1 MPGVTEPRLV
11 RRPLSWQLSREA
23 VLRLVR
29 SDSHPVALFGD
40 WAGGADIVAAEP
52 VTVRSAPWSP
62 DQVFDSGL
70 PAVADQRA
78 DGTGPAFGGGWIGYL
93 GYSAAGE
100 ALPASGPR
108 ALPLWWFGYYD
119 HVLRRDRATGE
130 WFFEALWTAG
140 RAGAIEARLA
150 ELDRRA
156 AAAADMDSETG
167 EGCEFGP
174 FRLVPGADGHIDAV
188 RAAVE
193 YIRQGDIFQ
202 ANVTLRA
209 QAEYDGDPLDAFCRG
224 VAALDPPYAAFVSIS
239 ARAGGPALAGG
250 APAPVGGPAP
260 AGGGPLPGGGG
271 PLLAGGPVPAGRA
284 AVASLS
290 PELFLRREAE
300 TVASKPIKGT
310 ARRDAGV
317 DEAAAQRASLEA
329 SAKNRAE
336 NVMIVDLV
344 RADLSRVCVAGS
356 VTVPVL
362 LGPEPHPGVWH
373 LVSTVT
379 GKLHEGTT
387 DGDLIRATFPPGS
400 VTGAPKV
407 RALEIIDELEAA
419 PREVYTGAIGY
430 RSPAAG
436 LELNVAIRTFEFA
449 PSRSGAPGQ
458 VWLGA
463 GGGIVADSDPAA
475 EYAECLIKA
484 TPLLTALGARL
495 HTDGTAAPAD
505 AAQDNAVRDAAM
517 PPRPHPTAGVVGPD
531 DRTVPRPYPAAPP
544 RPALSP
550 PHPAAGVVGPDD
562 RAVLRP
568 DRAAPPYPAVSPHP
582 AAGVF
587 SPDDPAVLRPH
598 PAAGIFSSLTVTA
611 GVTRGLDAHLARL
624 AASVRALY
632 GKDLPVSLRD
642 DLARCL
648 DGCPTGR
655 LRISVRPVGGPLQAT
670 VEVVP
675 LTAQPAAVALRPVSV
690 AGGIGGHKY
699 RDRRLLTALA
709 AGAAPDEQVLL
720 TDETGELLETDRANV
735 FAVIDGVLL
744 TPPADGRLLPG
755 TTRAAVL
762 RAAHAIGVR
771 TGQKPLTLDE
781 LAEAS
786 EVFVTNAVVGVLPVR
801 AVAGVRR
808 AWPAGP
814 VTAALAASLVA
825 RPADGP
831 GTLAAPPPGQPAPAG
846 QPALAA
852 QAAPAVHASAPP
864 APAAPLAAV
873 GLQDRPAPRIPWRTM
888 AGGPDRPLVVLL
900 DNYDSF
906 TGNLAHLLQIAGA
919 RVEVIRNDEVTAAA
933 IIDGGPAGVVI
944 SPGPCAPAEAGI
956 SIATVTACA
965 LAGVPLLGICLG
977 HQAIGAAFGAR
988 IVRAPVPVHGKAFPV
1003 SHDGRG
1009 VLAGLPELFQATRY
1023 HSLIIDEST
1032 LPIDLTVTAR
1042 TESLPMG
1049 VRHRHLPI
1057 EGVQFHPES
1066 ILTTHG
1072 AAIIGN
1078 FTALARKARPT
1089 L

>member
-1 MPGVTEPRLV
+1 MPGATEPRLV
-11 RRPLSWQLSREA
+11 RRRLSWQLSREA

-29 SDSHPVALFGD
+29 SDPHPAALFGD
-40 WAGGADIVAAEP
+40 WAGGADIVASEP

-62 DQVFDSGL
+62 DQVFDSSL
-70 PAVADQRA
+70 PAAPAREAGGADA
-78 DGTGPAFGGGWIGYL
+78 AFGGGWIGYL

-108 ALPLWWFGYYD
+108 ALPPWWFGYYD
-119 HVLRRDRATGE
+119 HVLRNDRATGE

-140 RAGAIEARLA
+140 RAGVIEARLA

-156 AAAADMDSETG
+156 AAADEVPVAG
-167 EGCEFGP
+167 QGCEFGP

-209 QAEYDGDPLDAFCRG
+209 QAEYAGDPLDAFCRG
-224 VAALDPPYAAFVSIS
+224 VTVLDPPYAAFVSVS
-239 ARAGGPALAGG
+239 AQAGGDAHADGS
-250 APAPVGGPAP
+250 
-260 AGGGPLPGGGG
+260 
-271 PLLAGGPVPAGRA
+271 LLAGAPVPAGRA

-290 PELFLRREAE
+290 PELFLRRVAD

-310 ARRDAGV
+310 ARRDGAADV
-317 DEAAAQRASLEA
+317 AAAQRAALEA

-379 GKLHEGTT
+379 GTLHEGTS
-387 DGDLIRATFPPGS
+387 DGDLIRAAFPPGS

-430 RSPAAG
+430 RSPQAG

-449 PSRSGAPGQ
+449 PGRGGSPGRA
-458 VWLGA
+458 WLGA

-475 EYAECLIKA
+475 EFAECLIKA
-484 TPLLTALGARL
+484 TPLLTAIGARL
-495 HTDGTAAPAD
+495 DQAAAVPARPVSLTAAAT
-505 AAQDNAVRDAAM
+505 AALVGAAEDW
-517 PPRPHPTAGVVGPD
+517 AE
-531 DRTVPRPYPAAPP
+531 
-544 RPALSP
+544 
-550 PHPAAGVVGPDD
+550 
-562 RAVLRP
+562 
-568 DRAAPPYPAVSPHP
+568 
-582 AAGVF
+582 
-587 SPDDPAVLRPH
+587 LRPH
-598 PAAGIFSSLTVTA
+598 PAAGIFTSLAVTA

-624 AASVRALY
+624 AASAGALY
-632 GKDLPVSLRD
+632 GKDLPGSLRA

-648 DGCPTGR
+648 AARPTGR

-675 LTAQPAAVALRPVSV
+675 RTAPPLTVTLRPMAVP
-690 AGGIGGHKY
+690 GGIGGHKY
-699 RDRRLLTALA
+699 RDRRLLAALA
-709 AGAAPDEQVLL
+709 ESEGAGPDEQVLL

-762 RAAHAIGVR
+762 RAARGLGVR

-801 AVAGVRR
+801 AVTGVRR
-808 AWPAGP
+808 AWPAGQ
-814 VTAALAASLVA
+814 VAAAVGTALAGRS
-825 RPADGP
+825 PDGP
-831 GTLAAPPPGQPAPAG
+831 GLPAATATP
-846 QPALAA
+846 AA
-852 QAAPAVHASAPP
+852 QAVPP
-864 APAAPLAAV
+864 AQAARAT
-873 GLQDRPAPRIPWRTM
+873 RPRIPWRSA
-888 AGGPDRPLVVLL
+888 AGGPNRPLVVLL

-906 TGNLAHLLQIAGA
+906 TGNLAHLLETAGA

-933 IIDGGPAGVVI
+933 IIDGAPAGVVI
-944 SPGPCAPAEAGI
+944 SPGPCGPAEAGI

-965 LAGVPLLGICLG
+965 SAQVPLLGICLG

-988 IVRAPVPVHGKAFPV
+988 IIRAPVPVHGKAFPV

-1009 VLAGLPELFQATRY
+1009 VRPVLPAPFLATRY
-1023 HSLIIDEST
+1023 HSLIIDEYT
-1032 LPIDLTVTAR
+1032 LPGGLTVTAR
-1042 TESLPMG
+1042 TEILPMG
-1049 VRHRHLPI
+1049 VRHRHLPV

-1066 ILTTHG
+1066 ILTAHG

-1078 FTALARKARPT
+1078 FMALARKHRAAR
-1089 L
+1089 